1 MNPEKK
7 KQTLSDIMT
16 LIVMLGVLVA
26 IVRLWPILLLLLIGV
41 ISYALWALVHVW
53 KQPVQAEP
61 ASPPNPSAPAT
72 EQSVLNEAF
81 GLLQRRI
88 NEAVAGRYPDARW
101 VWSVSDA
108 FGQFTSGRPLAILL
122 NGAGGYQ
129 KATVQVKE
137 LQFVGLTYGDS
148 PDTEPRQDSQPEQP
162 EEDSQ
167 EEPEPIDFGLIAF
180 EWVEANLQKLNAQG
194 NEIVAEG
201 KKEFHIPAEELPHG
215 DGWPAVCAE
224 LTRCGFSAA
233 IPVAGG
239 IQVKIKTEGA

>member
-7 KQTLSDIMT
+7 KQAVSDMMT

-26 IVRLWPILLLLLIGV
+26 TVRLWPILLLLLIGV
-41 ISYALWALVHVW
+41 IGYALWALVQVR

-61 ASPPNPSAPAT
+61 APLPMLPAPAT
-72 EQSVLNEAF
+72 EQSVLNGAF

-88 NEAVAGRYPDARW
+88 SETVTGRYPDARW

-108 FGQFTSGRPLAILL
+108 FSQFTSGRPLAILL
-122 NGAGGYQ
+122 NSAGGYQ
-129 KATVQVKE
+129 KATVQVKD

-148 PDTEPRQDSQPEQP
+148 PDAGPHQDSQPEQP
-162 EEDSQ
+162 EENSQ
-167 EEPEPIDFGLIAF
+167 EEPEPIDFGLLAF

-194 NEIVAEG
+194 NETVAGG
-201 KKEFHIPAEELPHG
+201 KTEFRIPAEELPHG

-224 LTRCGFSAA
+224 LTRCGFAGA
-233 IPVAGG
+233 VPVADG
-239 IQVKIKTEGA
+239 ILVKIKTEGA

>member
-7 KQTLSDIMT
+7 KQKVSDIMT
-16 LIVMLGVLVA
+16 LIVMLGVLIVT
-26 IVRLWPILLLLLIGV
+26 VRLWPILLLLLIGV
-41 ISYALWALVHVW
+41 IGYALWALVHVR
-53 KQPVQAEP
+53 KQPVQAE
-61 ASPPNPSAPAT
+61 SAPPPAPPALAT
-72 EQSVLNEAF
+72 EQSVLNGAF

-88 NEAVAGRYPDARW
+88 SEAVADRYPDARW

-108 FGQFTSGRPLAILL
+108 FSQFTSGRPLTILL

-137 LQFVGLTYGDS
+137 LQFVGLTYGDGL
-148 PDTEPRQDSQPEQP
+148 DTDPRQDSQPEQP

-167 EEPEPIDFGLIAF
+167 GEPEPIDFGLLAF
-180 EWVEANLQKLNAQG
+180 EWVEANLQRLNAQG
-194 NEIVAEG
+194 NETVAAG
-201 KKEFHIPAEELPHG
+201 KKEFRIPAEELPHG

-224 LTRCGFSAA
+224 LSRCGFADA

-239 IQVKIKTEGA
+239 IQVKIRTEGA

>member
-7 KQTLSDIMT
+7 KQKVSDIMT

-26 IVRLWPILLLLLIGV
+26 TVRLWPILLLLLIGV
-41 ISYALWALVHVW
+41 IGYALWALVHVR
-53 KQPVQAEP
+53 KQPVQAEATPPP
-61 ASPPNPSAPAT
+61 APPAPAT
-72 EQSVLNEAF
+72 EQSVLSGAF

-88 NEAVAGRYPDARW
+88 SEAVADRYPDARW

-108 FGQFTSGRPLAILL
+108 FSQFTSGRPLTILL

-148 PDTEPRQDSQPEQP
+148 LDGEPQQDSQPEQP

-167 EEPEPIDFGLIAF
+167 EEPEPIDFGLLAF
-180 EWVEANLQKLNAQG
+180 EWVEANLQRLNAQG
-194 NEIVAEG
+194 NETVAAG
-201 KKEFHIPAEELPHG
+201 KKEFRIPAEELPHG

-224 LTRCGFSAA
+224 LSRCGFAA
-233 IPVAGG
+233 AMPVAGG
-239 IQVKIKTEGA
+239 IQVKIRTEGA